1 MFFNV
6 ETNPDGSVKAIS
18 IELVQRGE
26 SSRIRFEDEKALAL
40 IKFCKEIETEKTEKV
55 VSKKTNP
62 EFIRDLI
69 IANGSAKYSKI
80 LSAMVK
86 DGRTVSRDSL
96 HTTLNKMIRDGNL
109 VIVGS
114 RMPADER
121 TYALQDV
128 DLRRSSLQSK
138 VFDVIKDNGHKMT
151 TKEISD
157 ALGLD
162 STESVKNALR
172 FLKNKGLVS
181 KVGTVGYYGL
191 WEVVA

>member
-1 MFFNV
+1 MRCNLK
-6 ETNPDGSVKAIS
+6 TTSDGSVDS
-18 IELVQRGE
+18 IEVILDDSTIIFHGKDA
-26 SSRIRFEDEKALAL
+26 EDLMG
-40 IKFCKEIETEKTEKV
+40 FCKGVVIERMPV
-55 VSKKTNP
+55 RKTNP

-69 IANGSAKYSKI
+69 IANGRAKYSKI

-86 DGRTVSRDSL
+86 DGRAVSRDSL
-96 HTTLNKMIRDGNL
+96 HTTLNKMIREGNL

-128 DLRRSSLQSK
+128 DLRKSSLQSK

-181 KVGTVGYYGL
+181 KVGTAGYYGL